1 MFYVLRHGE
10 TEWNRLGLLQGKQ
23 DSPLTALGRAQAAAM
38 GACIAALAG
47 ETADL
52 ALWSSTLGRARETA
66 AIVARVLGLDAAAIH
81 HDARLAELD
90 HGTWEGRSFT
100 QIKYD
105 EPAAWAAR
113 YRDKF
118 RNPLP
123 GGESYIDALARARA
137 WAGERDHA
145 ARHVV
150 IGHGSFNRMLVAA
163 LTGLDPETLLDL
175 AGPQDAVIVIE
186 GRDWRFEEVQPPAP

>member
-1 MFYVLRHGE
+1 MFYVMRHGE

-38 GACIAALAG
+38 GACIARLAG

-66 AIVARVLGLDAAAIH
+66 AIVARALGRDAAAIGY
-81 HDARLAELD
+81 DARLAEID
-90 HGTWEGRSFT
+90 HGTWEARSMT
-100 QIKYD
+100 AIRRE
-105 EPAAWAAR
+105 EPEAWAQR

-123 GGESYIDALARARA
+123 GGESYVDALARARA
-137 WAGERDHA
+137 WADERDHA

-150 IGHGSFNRMLVAA
+150 VGHGSLNRMLVAA
-163 LTGLDPETLLDL
+163 LTGLPPETLLDL

-186 GRDWRFEEVQPPAP
+186 DAEWRFEESGS

>member
-10 TEWNRLGLLQGKQ
+10 TEWNRLGLLQGSQ

-38 GACIAALAG
+38 GARIAELAG
-47 ETADL
+47 ETTDL
-52 ALWSSTLGRARETA
+52 ELWSSPLGRARETA
-66 AIVARVLGLDAAAIH
+66 AIVAQVLERDVAAIRC
-81 HDARLAELD
+81 DERLAEID
-90 HGTWEGRSFT
+90 HGTWEGRTFT
-100 QIKYD
+100 QIKRE
-105 EPAAWAAR
+105 EPEAWAER

-123 GGESYIDALARARA
+123 GGESYVDALTRARS
-137 WAGERDHA
+137 WAAERDLK

-163 LTGLDPETLLDL
+163 VTGLAPETLLDM
-175 AGPQDAVIVIE
+175 AGLQDAVIVIE
-186 GRDWRFEEVQPPAP
+186 GRDWRFEEARPRAS